1 MSVTREQ
8 FVAEARSWLGTP
20 YQHQGRLKGVGVDC
34 IGLLAC
40 IAHALD
46 LSDADFTDY
55 ERRPDGRL
63 RPVLE
68 QHLRRVPLDEADA
81 ADVLLFAWAS
91 TPIHIAIMT
100 DATHVL
106 HAYIPNRKVV
116 ESRLDESM
124 RSRVV
129 AAYHVPGVE

>member
-1 MSVTREQ
+1 MVTRAE

-20 YQHQGRLKGVGVDC
+20 YQHQGRLKGIGCDC

-40 IAHALD
+40 TAHALS
-46 LSDADFTDY
+46 LSDADYLDY

-68 QHLRRVPLDEADA
+68 QHLTRIALGDADA
-81 ADVLLFAWAS
+81 ADVLLFAWNA

-100 DATHVL
+100 DAAHII
-106 HAYIPNRKVV
+106 HAFIPNRKVV
-116 ESRLDESM
+116 ESRLDEPT
-124 RSRVV
+124 RTRVV

>member
-1 MSVTREQ
+1 MSVTRQQ
-8 FVAEARSWLGTP
+8 FVDEARTWLGTE

-40 IAHALD
+40 VARALG
-46 LSDADFTDY
+46 LSDADYLDY

-68 QHLRRVPLDEADA
+68 QHLIRIPLDEADA

-100 DATHVL
+100 DAAHVI

-116 ESRLDESM
+116 ESRLDEAM

>member
-8 FVAEARSWLGTP
+8 FVAEARSWLDTP

-40 IAHALD
+40 VAHALD

-68 QHLRRVPLDEADA
+68 THLERVPLDEAQG
-81 ADVLLFAWAS
+81 ADVLLFAWSS

-100 DATHVL
+100 DATHII
-106 HAYIPNRKVV
+106 HAYIPNRRVV
-116 ESRLDESM
+116 ESRLDEAM
-124 RSRVV
+124 RVRVV